1 MVGERYALLG
11 QEGLGVLLENA
22 TVRGLYG
29 VSDRRGTVLFVLGAL
44 HGNMGRHGTGEGC
57 LLGCMSE

>member
-11 QEGLGVLLENA
+11 QEGLGVWLEKA

-29 VSDRRGTVLFVLGAL
+29 VSDR
-44 HGNMGRHGTGEGC
+44 
-57 LLGCMSE
+57 